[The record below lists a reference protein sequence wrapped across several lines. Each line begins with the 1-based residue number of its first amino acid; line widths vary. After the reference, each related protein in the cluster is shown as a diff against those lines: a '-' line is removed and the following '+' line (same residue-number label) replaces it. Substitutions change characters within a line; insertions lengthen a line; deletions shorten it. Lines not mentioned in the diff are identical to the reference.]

1 MSKKILVIDDNEAV
15 RKSFILALE
24 PTGYKVDVA
33 ESGEKGIEKVRNTR
47 YDLIYLDLKMPG
59 LDGIET
65 LREIRKIDKDVAVY
79 IITAYHD
86 IFLDKIKNATADG
99 LVFEIFRKP
108 IYSDRIVSI
117 TKGVLDG
124 TTEHKYH

>member
-1 MSKKILVIDDNEAV
+1 MNKHILVIDDNEAV

-24 PTGYKVDVA
+24 PTGYRVDVV
-33 ESGEKGIEKVRNTR
+33 ESGEEGIEKARNTK
-47 YDLIYLDLKMPG
+47 YDLIYIDLKMPG

-65 LREIRKIDKDVAVY
+65 LRKIRKIDKDVTVY

-86 IFLDKIKNATADG
+86 IFIDKIKSASADG

-117 TKGVLDG
+117 TQGVLNDP
-124 TTEHKYH
+124 TEH